1 MWTQNAQGGFAI
13 REITEYP
20 SDMMA
25 GVVQVGEAM
34 DLNDPFAELDRA
46 RASWASLSLLLLCD
60 VNSHRGRDIGYS
72 IAVIFLIRYLCLYNF
87 SHTRHDRPPL
97 HDSASS
103 SLPSAVKYL
112 IARAVAVVGVQ
123 AYPVILLHRLNDD
136 LCMVD
141 RDIDRFAVFILTWE
155 H

>member
-46 RASWASLSLLLLCD
+46 RASWASLCLLILRD

-87 SHTRHDRPPL
+87 SHTCRDRPPL
-97 HDSASS
+97 PFLSVDYSS
-103 SLPSAVKYL
+103 RLP
-112 IARAVAVVGVQ
+112 R
-123 AYPVILLHRLNDD
+123 
-136 LCMVD
+136 
-141 RDIDRFAVFILTWE
+141 
-155 H
+155 